1 MQVLAGGFKVSEGRY
16 CSSGGFQGQEIRVQ
30 VGVLGMILEI
40 PGRGQSSRS
49 SKNLI

>member
-30 VGVLGMILEI
+30 VVQVGGSGHDLGDTWE
-40 PGRGQSSRS
+40 RS
-49 SKNLI
+49 VI